1 MMEDSSTFL
10 ISSALRG
17 VVDEETLLASN
28 RLREK
33 NDDTKFLESDL
44 LLTIN
49 TQSTEFYCEVV
60 EINLPEK
67 TVKIKS
73 DVSTLNIFLD
83 NELTSGI
90 VHCDLITSKKEAPL
104 ASLAVELLR
113 IHKSTQREFN
123 YTLKIITI

>member
-83 NELTSGI
+83 
-90 VHCDLITSKKEAPL
+90 
-104 ASLAVELLR
+104 
-113 IHKSTQREFN
+113 
-123 YTLKIITI
+123 KIISTGRQLHKNCKLTYYQEQYF